1 MQSPNSSNP
10 TKPTETPLQSLTF
23 LQMVGSILASFF
35 GVQSGKNRERD
46 FALGKARPFILVGI
60 LMTIVWYGAIWLV
73 VNVVLKH

>member
-1 MQSPNSSNP
+1 MQNPNSS
-10 TKPTETPLQSLTF
+10 KPVETTAAPAQSLTF